1 MGPQQLGRVA
11 AAESISVMPMIM
23 AYNGFIPAT
32 RIFDPV
38 QPEHAVVL
46 AAGQL
51 LPEVVASGHANAIK
65 VPSWRHGHQ
74 GPHLRGRHH
83 ARRGSTGLM
92 PCRYIIPFVQ
102 RGGKR

>member
-1 MGPQQLGRVA
+1 LGPQQLGRVA

-23 AYNGFIPAT
+23 AFITAHAE
-32 RIFDPV
+32 
-38 QPEHAVVL
+38 PEHAVVL

-74 GPHLRGRHH
+74 GPHLRGRHTLDK
-83 ARRGSTGLM
+83 AA
-92 PCRYIIPFVQ
+92 Q
-102 RGGKR
+102 A